1 MSGKSRATSLS
12 QRAKIERHQRL
23 MRSGGDRVGNEVSC
37 VIAAK
42 EESMILWIE
51 SQRTEVIF
59 LIVFGLTYL
68 AAVLVALVAALAS
81 RTSIGAELR
90 TVTPGILSP
99 LGAILGILIAF
110 LAARVW
116 ANVDRAEEYVTQEIS
131 ALRQAVLIVKSLPP
145 DVRDRFRTGIKAH
158 LEFIV
163 SNEWPA
169 MAEEHATLRSSA
181 VPLEAALNALL
192 SVSPSETNQQLAQS
206 RAVIAIED
214 AFKYRRYR
222 VWLSQAEIEP
232 IQWIVIVLLSAL
244 IMVTIATIHI
254 DNKWAMAAS
263 LFSFSTAIAIC
274 LLLLMDYDRPFGHGG
289 FAIEPTEYLGAMP
302 D

>member
-1 MSGKSRATSLS
+1 MTAAAAKLVARP
-12 QRAKIERHQRL
+12 RAK
-23 MRSGGDRVGNEVSC
+23 G
-37 VIAAK
+37 
-42 EESMILWIE
+42 ESMILWIE
-51 SQRTEVIF
+51 WQRTEVIF

-68 AAVLVALVAALAS
+68 AAALVVLIVALAS
-81 RTSIGAELR
+81 RTSIGAELQ

-131 ALRQAVLIVKSLPP
+131 ALRQAALIVKSLPP

-163 SNEWPA
+163 FNEWPA
-169 MAEEHATLRSSA
+169 MAEERATLRSSPA
-181 VPLEAALNALL
+181 PLEAAMNVLL
-192 SVSPSETNQQLAQS
+192 SFSPSETNQQLGQS

-214 AFKYRRYR
+214 ALKYRRYR

-244 IMVTIATIHI
+244 IMITIATIHI
-254 DNKWAMAAS
+254 DKKWAMAAS
-263 LFSFSTAIAIC
+263 LFAFSTAIAIC
-274 LLLLMDYDRPFGHGG
+274 LVLLMDYDRPFGHGG
-289 FAIEPTEYLGAMP
+289 FAIAPTEYLGAMP